1 MNPPVQKEVLAI
13 KTRLRFVHLSDS
25 HLGYR
30 QYGLKQRL
38 RDWSRATQEIVDY
51 AVKNEVD
58 FILHSGDLFNSNL
71 VDHTTLID
79 AIKILNPLKQA
90 EIPFFVI
97 DGNHD
102 RRKGSQSDTANNVLE
117 YLELVDY
124 LGPDRDNLENAIR
137 QIGDTNII
145 GLGYHGIYLRSKIE
159 NFFQQMPDAPN
170 IILLHAAV
178 EHHVAEGH
186 PDISLSELEMLRPKA
201 AYLALGHAHNN
212 FQISNWIFNPGS
224 PEYYR
229 FTDKDYK
236 RIFYD
241 VVLEDGVAEVSEV
254 EVRSARRMFSLNV
267 ELASNDQATE
277 KTLELLD
284 KENRDNQMADSL
296 VRVVFGGEAPPNLS
310 LAESKAAIEAGYSP
324 LYCLL
329 IDNTTSYDG
338 AFSEVESSIDEL
350 ELNMFQHTFSS
361 YDKQAPEV
369 AAFARGIM
377 REILDT
383 GPASAE
389 DADVIA
395 QHVSRFRR
403 DTL

>member
-1 MNPPVQKEVLAI
+1 MLGI
-13 KTRLRFVHLSDS
+13 RTGLRFVHLSDS

-38 RDWSRATQEIVDY
+38 KDWSRATQEIVDY

-58 FILHSGDLFNSNL
+58 FVLHGGDLFNSNL
-71 VDHTTLID
+71 VDHTTLIN
-79 AIKILNPLKQA
+79 AIKILDPLKQA
-90 EIPFFVI
+90 GIPFFVI

-102 RRKGSQSDTANNVLE
+102 RRKGSQSDTANDVLQ

-124 LGPDRDNLENAIR
+124 LGPEGDNLENAIR
-137 QIGDTNII
+137 QIDGTNII

-159 NFFQQMPDAPN
+159 NFFNQMPDAPN

-201 AYLALGHAHNN
+201 AYLALGHAHNK
-212 FQISNWIFNPGS
+212 FRISDWIFNPGS

-229 FTDKDYK
+229 FTDQDYE

-241 VVLEDGVAEVSEV
+241 VALDDGVAQVSEV
-254 EVRSARRMFSLNV
+254 EVRSARPMFSLNV
-267 ELASNDQATE
+267 ELASTDEATE
-277 KTLELLD
+277 KALELLD
-284 KENRDNQMADSL
+284 RENADSQIADSL
-296 VRVVFGGEAPPNLS
+296 VRVVFGGQAPPNLS
-310 LAESKAAIEAGYSP
+310 LAESKAAIEARYSP
-324 LYCLL
+324 LYCLM
-329 IDNTTSYDG
+329 IDNTASPEG
-338 AFSEVESSIDEL
+338 AFSEVESSMEEL
-350 ELNMFQHTFSS
+350 ELKMFQHTFSS

-369 AAFARGIM
+369 AAFARGVM

-383 GPASAE
+383 RPASAE
-389 DADVIA
+389 DAEMIA
-395 QHVSRFRR
+395 QHVARFRR

>member
-1 MNPPVQKEVLAI
+1 MLGI
-13 KTRLRFVHLSDS
+13 RTGLRFVHLSDS

-30 QYGLKQRL
+30 QYGIKQRL
-38 RDWSRATQEIVDY
+38 KDWSRATQEIVDY

-58 FILHSGDLFNSNL
+58 FVLHGGDLFNSNL
-71 VDHTTLID
+71 VDHTTLIN
-79 AIKILNPLKQA
+79 AIKILDPLKQA
-90 EIPFFVI
+90 GIPFFVI

-102 RRKGSQSDTANNVLE
+102 RRKGSQSDTANDVLQ

-124 LGPDRDNLENAIR
+124 LGPEGDNLENAIR
-137 QIGDTNII
+137 QIDGTNII

-159 NFFQQMPDAPN
+159 NFFNQMPDAPN

-201 AYLALGHAHNN
+201 AYLALGHAHNK
-212 FQISNWIFNPGS
+212 FRISDWIFNPGS

-229 FTDKDYK
+229 FTDQDYE

-241 VVLEDGVAEVSEV
+241 VALDDGVAQVSEV
-254 EVRSARRMFSLNV
+254 EVRSARPIFSLNV
-267 ELASNDQATE
+267 ELASTDEATE
-277 KTLELLD
+277 KALELLNR
-284 KENRDNQMADSL
+284 ENAGNQIADSL
-296 VRVVFGGEAPPNLS
+296 VRVVFGGQAPPNLS
-310 LAESKAAIEAGYSP
+310 LAESKAAIEARYSP
-324 LYCLL
+324 LYCLM
-329 IDNTTSYDG
+329 IDNTASPEG
-338 AFSEVESSIDEL
+338 AFSEVESSMEEL
-350 ELNMFQHTFSS
+350 ELKMFQHTFSS

-369 AAFARGIM
+369 AAFARGVM

-383 GPASAE
+383 RPASAE
-389 DADVIA
+389 DAEMIA
-395 QHVSRFRR
+395 QQVARFRR